1 MKNNNNNNQHHK
13 NFLQV
18 LPSKKPSL
26 GVFGHLRHLLK
37 KLAGSFWSSKAP
49 IKKDDYRSVI
59 DISFISD
66 IVPRIVAIS
75 TSNKRMAKT
84 VADYENILN
93 NDDFFWRYC

>member
-1 MKNNNNNNQHHK
+1 MKNNNNNQHHK

-18 LPSKKPSL
+18 RPSKKPSL

-84 VADYENILN
+84 VADFENILN